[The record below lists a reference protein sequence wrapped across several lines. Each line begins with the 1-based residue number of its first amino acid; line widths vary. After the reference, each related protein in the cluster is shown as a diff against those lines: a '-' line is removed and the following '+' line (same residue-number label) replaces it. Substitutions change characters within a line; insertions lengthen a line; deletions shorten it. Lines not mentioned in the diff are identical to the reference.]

1 MVVEFT
7 AEKHCS
13 EIIRGIFNRPQAS
26 GRTGGYLVRLRCSIK
41 AAVECQVG
49 AERKSGDYKAMAAQS
64 RGNGLALRRWPSD
77 IQACIFWISLEWLG
91 QRQAKDRSNN
101 YFLSS
106 TCFFFLGLMKAA
118 GHFFLS
124 FLFLHIWLLLF
135 FKSQN
140 NIWWLMQLH
149 WFCCQ
154 TFYCDED
161 NSKIKITHLKKIKHT
176 VKERV
181 HPKMEMSCHSKPV

>member
-1 MVVEFT
+1 MTNFAWPLSGHKASVLSLWFMVFDFKVVEFT
-7 AEKHCS
+7 VEKCCS

-41 AAVECQVG
+41 AAVECQVS
-49 AERKSGDYKAMAAQS
+49 AERKSGDYKAMGAQS

-106 TCFFFLGLMKAA
+106 TCLFF
-118 GHFFLS
+118 S
-124 FLFLHIWLLLF
+124 FLASWKRQVIYSSPSLCVFLH
-135 FKSQN
+135 
-140 NIWWLMQLH
+140 
-149 WFCCQ
+149 
-154 TFYCDED
+154 T
-161 NSKIKITHLKKIKHT
+161 
-176 VKERV
+176 
-181 HPKMEMSCHSKPV
+181 